1 MNPLLGTWTLKSC
14 LVTADSGETST
25 PYGANPIGYLS
36 YSADGRMYAIGTSS
50 ERGAPFGGPT
60 EDERIAL
67 YETMF
72 AYAGTYSMEADRVT
86 HHVDVSWNEVWR
98 GTDQVRFY
106 DLNENVLTITAHV
119 SQPTAQYVLVWEKV
133 TGREGPN
140 SAKSLTA
147 RNP

>member
-1 MNPLLGTWTLKSC
+1 MDIE
-14 LVTADSGETST
+14 V
-25 PYGANPIGYLS
+25 LS
-36 YSADGRMYAIGTSS
+36 R
-50 ERGAPFGGPT
+50 
-60 EDERIAL
+60 
-67 YETMF
+67 
-72 AYAGTYSMEADRVT
+72 AGTYSLEADRVT

-106 DLNENVLTITAHV
+106 DLNENVLTITARV